1 MIQVIAGKKGSGKT
15 KRLIDLTNAT
25 ARDAVHDVIFLDDDN
40 RYMFDVDHKV
50 RFINA
55 EDYHIRS
62 TDMFI
67 GFLCGIL
74 SSNFDVGTIFIDAF
88 LKLCHAELADTEQVV
103 KIPVGKRRA
112 ESSAVKYDVFPH
124 RDPDRM
130 LFGDRLPISI
140 EIHFSSGIG
149 IDPQGVYF
157 SLCRNIAEGDE
168 EHFSAA
174 RKLEAGIGV
183 IVADILDGPDAE

>member
-25 ARDAVHDVIFLDDDN
+25 AREAEHDVIFLDDDN

-55 EDYHIRS
+55 EDYHIHS

-88 LKLCHAELADTEQVV
+88 LKLCHTELAATEPVVRVLAELGAKHKVDFVLSLSAD
-103 KIPVGKRRA
+103 P
-112 ESSAVKYDVFPH
+112 
-124 RDPDRM
+124 
-130 LFGDRLPISI
+130 
-140 EIHFSSGIG
+140 
-149 IDPQGVYF
+149 
-157 SLCRNIAEGDE
+157 
-168 EHFSAA
+168 
-174 RKLEAGIGV
+174 
-183 IVADILDGPDAE
+183 ADIPDFFKQYLI

>member
-15 KRLIDLTNAT
+15 KRLIDLTNTT

-55 EDYHIRS
+55 EDYHIHS
-62 TDMFI
+62 ADMFI

-88 LKLCHAELADTEQVV
+88 LKLCRMDLAETEPVVRTLAELGAKHDVDFVLSLSADPEEL
-103 KIPVGKRRA
+103 PVFYKQ
-112 ESSAVKYDVFPH
+112 Y
-124 RDPDRM
+124 
-130 LFGDRLPISI
+130 LI
-140 EIHFSSGIG
+140 
-149 IDPQGVYF
+149 
-157 SLCRNIAEGDE
+157 
-168 EHFSAA
+168 
-174 RKLEAGIGV
+174 
-183 IVADILDGPDAE
+183 

>member
-25 ARDAVHDVIFLDDDN
+25 AREAVHDVIFLDDDN

-55 EDYHIRS
+55 EDYHIRNA
-62 TDMFI
+62 DMFI

-88 LKLCHAELADTEQVV
+88 LNLVHLELGDTEQVLRILAELGAKHDV
-103 KIPVGKRRA
+103 DFVLSLSADPEELPVFYKQ
-112 ESSAVKYDVFPH
+112 Y
-124 RDPDRM
+124 
-130 LFGDRLPISI
+130 LI
-140 EIHFSSGIG
+140 
-149 IDPQGVYF
+149 
-157 SLCRNIAEGDE
+157 
-168 EHFSAA
+168 
-174 RKLEAGIGV
+174 
-183 IVADILDGPDAE
+183 

>member
-15 KRLIDLTNAT
+15 KRLIDLTNTT
-25 ARDAVHDVIFLDDDN
+25 AREAVHDVVFLDDDN

-62 TDMFI
+62 ADMFI

-88 LKLCHAELADTEQVV
+88 LKLCHSELADTEPIV
-103 KIPVGKRRA
+103 KILTELGAKHNVDFVLSLSADPEEIPVFYKQ
-112 ESSAVKYDVFPH
+112 Y
-124 RDPDRM
+124 
-130 LFGDRLPISI
+130 LI
-140 EIHFSSGIG
+140 
-149 IDPQGVYF
+149 
-157 SLCRNIAEGDE
+157 
-168 EHFSAA
+168 
-174 RKLEAGIGV
+174 
-183 IVADILDGPDAE
+183 

>member
-15 KRLIDLTNAT
+15 KRLIDLTNTT
-25 ARDAVHDVIFLDDDN
+25 ARDAAHDVIFLDDDN

-55 EDYHIRS
+55 EDYHIHS

-88 LKLCHAELADTEQVV
+88 LKLCRTPLEETEPVVKVLAELGNRQKVDFVLSLSADPE
-103 KIPVGKRRA
+103 
-112 ESSAVKYDVFPH
+112 E
-124 RDPDRM
+124 
-130 LFGDRLPISI
+130 LPPFLKQYII
-140 EIHFSSGIG
+140 
-149 IDPQGVYF
+149 
-157 SLCRNIAEGDE
+157 
-168 EHFSAA
+168 
-174 RKLEAGIGV
+174 
-183 IVADILDGPDAE
+183 

>member
-62 TDMFI
+62 ADMFI

-88 LKLCHAELADTEQVV
+88 LKLCHSELADTEPIV
-103 KIPVGKRRA
+103 KILTELGAKHNVDFVLSLSADPEEIPVFYKQ
-112 ESSAVKYDVFPH
+112 Y
-124 RDPDRM
+124 
-130 LFGDRLPISI
+130 LI
-140 EIHFSSGIG
+140 
-149 IDPQGVYF
+149 
-157 SLCRNIAEGDE
+157 
-168 EHFSAA
+168 
-174 RKLEAGIGV
+174 
-183 IVADILDGPDAE
+183 